1 MITLNKR
8 PEPLRAIPG
17 NSTRMRMRQDD
28 RSGVALQGFFDD
40 FSRVHGR
47 TAEAAAEELD
57 EFDQPMPAVQEE

>member
-1 MITLNKR
+1 
-8 PEPLRAIPG
+8 
-17 NSTRMRMRQDD
+17 MRMRQDD